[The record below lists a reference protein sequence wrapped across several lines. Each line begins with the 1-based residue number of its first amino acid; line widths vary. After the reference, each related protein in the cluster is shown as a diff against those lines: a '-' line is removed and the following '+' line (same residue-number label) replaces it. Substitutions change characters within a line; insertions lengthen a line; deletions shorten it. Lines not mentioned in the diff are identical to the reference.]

1 MELHICGSLKM
12 FHVLLKCENF
22 LFVNPRFLFFF
33 ALVTTCILL
42 AIYIYITILCI
53 CSLVKLLFKEIC
65 RTHRHTHNLYDR
77 QNHAFQ
83 SKCPHT
89 TIYWNLSMV
98 CFQKNP
104 IIYNPI
110 CQLSIVHPKW
120 DYNTT
125 HNSWYNN
132 PSTMFHGK
140 PIKYHPR
147 FMVKSPECQNFLET
161 SSEGVQASGRP
172 GTADGQCQAG
182 PRGGEAGWGGRDAPK
197 LGDFTIGKM
206 MGFCRDLSPNTWG
219 FHSEIWWFS

>member
-1 MELHICGSLKM
+1 MIDKIMLS
-12 FHVLLKCENF
+12 
-22 LFVNPRFLFFF
+22 
-33 ALVTTCILL
+33 
-42 AIYIYITILCI
+42 
-53 CSLVKLLFKEIC
+53 S
-65 RTHRHTHNLYDR
+65 
-77 QNHAFQ
+77 QNVPIQQ
-83 SKCPHT
+83 SIETSAWCVSK
-89 TIYWNLSMV
+89 
-98 CFQKNP
+98 KNP

-182 PRGGEAGWGGRDAPK
+182 PRGGEAG
-197 LGDFTIGKM
+197 
-206 MGFCRDLSPNTWG
+206 
-219 FHSEIWWFS
+219 